1 MTAPLPP
8 SLTQYLGDPSNYV
21 YNDGHEWDN
30 RVTSVMQTWA
40 LARRMIE
47 QANEASAEFM
57 RTLWRNRR

>member
-8 SLTQYLGDPSNYV
+8 SITQYLVDPSTCV
-21 YNDGHEWDN
+21 YNHGEEWDN

-40 LARRMIE
+40 LARRMLE

-57 RTLWRNRR
+57 RTLWGNRR